1 MKQVSVLLS
10 IEQTILTCEI
20 CGKGPAEAGPWT
32 LCGDCAQLFE
42 TLLQFLKRHDV
53 DPKDLWL
60 LKEIMRFEAREI
72 GLTT

>member
-1 MKQVSVLLS
+1 MKPVSVLLS
-10 IEQTILTCEI
+10 IGKRRVTCEI
-20 CGKGPAEAGPWT
+20 CGKGPAEEGAWT
-32 LCGDCAQLFE
+32 LCPDCTQLFN
-42 TLLQFLKRHDV
+42 TLFQFLKRHDV